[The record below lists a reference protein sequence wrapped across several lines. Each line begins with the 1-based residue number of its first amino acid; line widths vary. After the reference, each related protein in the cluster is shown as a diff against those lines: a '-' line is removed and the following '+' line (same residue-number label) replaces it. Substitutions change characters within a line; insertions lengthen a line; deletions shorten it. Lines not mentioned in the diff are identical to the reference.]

1 MQTRQRTSR
10 RWLLTA
16 VGLAFGAG
24 LWLAAPVVAAPSPK
38 RSPTPLT
45 GQPTGDVKYK
55 QETRYDFD
63 DDLVEGELQR
73 PDDELIE
80 GSRRAKH
87 SSLIKIR
94 EHFIPE
100 LLKSAEDL

>member
-1 MQTRQRTSR
+1 MA
-10 RWLLTA
+10 A
-16 VGLAFGAG
+16 VALALAAG
-24 LWLAAPVVAAPSPK
+24 FWFAAPVVAAPPPS
-38 RSPTPLT
+38 
-45 GQPTGDVKYK
+45 GDVKYK